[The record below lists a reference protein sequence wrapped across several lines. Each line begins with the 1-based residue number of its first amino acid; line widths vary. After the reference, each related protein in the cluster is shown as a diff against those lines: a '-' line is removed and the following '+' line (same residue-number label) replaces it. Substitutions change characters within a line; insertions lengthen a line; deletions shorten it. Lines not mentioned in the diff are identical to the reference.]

1 MKSLRDEIPLR
12 GVMEA
17 DFITE
22 AEASISSEHSED
34 FIDMSGVLC
43 YNHAN
48 ESISHKVAYF

>member
-1 MKSLRDEIPLR
+1 MKSLRDEILLR